1 MTRPHA
7 VHRLL
12 EGAAMPPW
20 VVALDREAFGEP
32 WADLAGHEALWVVPE
47 VGFALWSRAP
57 RAGEAELIRIA
68 VAPAARGRGLGRAL
82 LMTSQ
87 RELAADGMD
96 RLYLEVRPSNEAAVR
111 LYEACGWSPCGRRP
125 RYYADGEDALLYQ
138 RLG

>member
-12 EGAAMPPW
+12 EGAEMPPW
-20 VVALDREAFGEP
+20 VAALDRVAFGEP
-32 WADLAGHEALWVVPE
+32 WGELAAHEALWAVPE
-47 VGFALWSRAP
+47 VAFALWSRAP

-82 LMTSQ
+82 LMASQ
-87 RELAADGMD
+87 RDLAADGMD

-111 LYEACGWSPCGRRP
+111 LYEACGWSPCGRRA